1 MRGILIRTLLVVL
14 AVLGA
19 GFLLPEP
26 FIVPVQGAKRG
37 SYDQRSFWYYPW
49 GKCVTH
55 KGVDVFAERGTPV
68 LSAVPGI
75 VVFKGHVN
83 MGGNVA
89 WVLGPKWR
97 LHYYAHL
104 DSTCTSVGSWLSLG
118 ERLGTVGN
126 SGNAKGKPSHLHY
139 AIRRI
144 LPAPWRNTSGP
155 HGTRRMWFV
164 DPTPLLDRATRH

>member
-1 MRGILIRTLLVVL
+1 MRRKFLLTLTVVFSFLV
-14 AVLGA
+14 A

-26 FIVPVQGAKRG
+26 FTLPVQGATRG
-37 SYDQRSFWYYPW
+37 SYDQHSFWYYPW
-49 GKCVTH
+49 GKSVTH
-55 KGVDVFAERGTPV
+55 KGVDPFAERGTPV

-75 VVFKGHVN
+75 VLFTGHVS
-83 MGGNVA
+83 MGGNVV

-104 DSTCTSVGSWLSLG
+104 DSTSTDMGSWLSLG

-139 AIRRI
+139 AIRRL
-144 LPAPWRNTSGP
+144 LPAPWLNIEGP
-155 HGTRRMWFV
+155 HGSRRMWFV
-164 DPTPLLDRATRH
+164 DPTPLLDRATSR